1 VIFQRLV
8 ITGEKK
14 VMAKITFLDEN
25 YTLWRLLFQTRSAL
39 FKARQKRVGKYIHF
53 NLAAALVTIWA
64 RDGKVTPAILSRR
77 LFLEPHTV
85 SELVNRMEKKDLITK
100 KRDTKRENIIR
111 ISITEKGRKF
121 CLQAVQADFV
131 RNIMASLSEEQK
143 EQFRVCLRILY
154 REALK
159 ELGLTE
165 EPDTINNP
173 D

>member
-1 VIFQRLV
+1 
-8 ITGEKK
+8 
-14 VMAKITFLDEN
+14 MAKITFLDEN

-100 KRDTKRENIIR
+100 KRTRKGKISSGFPLRKRGVN
-111 ISITEKGRKF
+111 S
-121 CLQAVQADFV
+121 A
-131 RNIMASLSEEQK
+131 
-143 EQFRVCLRILY
+143 FRQYKRILSVTSWLLY
-154 REALK
+154 PRSRKSSFVCACAYCTGK
-159 ELGLTE
+159 HSRSWV
-165 EPDTINNP
+165 
-173 D
+173 